1 MQIKCQLSQPERI
14 DRFLSNQQIPGL
26 HSRSRIEKLFEEKK
40 ILVNGEAV
48 RKSFKLQNNDLI
60 EFDLPEAKEPSTV
73 EGEDIPLD
81 IIYEDEYL
89 AVLNKPAGLVVHPGA
104 GIHNGTLAN
113 ALVYKYGKKLS
124 SAGEQQRPGIV
135 HRLDKDTSG
144 LLLIARDD
152 KTHYLLSQQFQNREV
167 SKKYLAITTG
177 YPAEP
182 EGEIKTFVNRNPQNR
197 KKMAV
202 TAEGRMAH
210 SVYKILEYFEYF
222 ALMEIDLRTGR
233 THQIRVH
240 LEHINCP
247 VLGDSL
253 YNNQK
258 RTMNSVPIE
267 FRKRIRFLLTRHLQ
281 RQALHAWKLGFVH
294 PVSGERLDFMVEMP
308 ADMQKAVEYVKQ
320 LFAVQEI

>member
-1 MQIKCQLSQPERI
+1 MQIKCQLSVPERI
-14 DRFLSNQQIPGL
+14 DIFLSNQQIPGL
-26 HSRSRIEKLFEEKK
+26 HSRSRIGKLFEEKK

-48 RKSFKLQNNDLI
+48 RKSFQVQDNDLI
-60 EFDLPEAKEPSTV
+60 EFDLPEDKALSAI

-104 GIHNGTLAN
+104 GVHNGTLAN
-113 ALVYKYGKKLS
+113 ALVYKYGDKLS
-124 SAGEQQRPGIV
+124 SAGEKQRPGIV
-135 HRLDKDTSG
+135 HRLDKNTSG

-152 KTHYLLSQQFQNREV
+152 KTHYLLSQQFQKRVVN
-167 SKKYLAITTG
+167 KKYLAITTG
-177 YPAEP
+177 FPDEP

-202 TAEGRMAH
+202 TKDGRMAH
-210 SVYKILEYFEYF
+210 SAYKILEYLEYF

-247 VLGDSL
+247 VLGDNL

-267 FRKRIRFLLTRHLQ
+267 FRKRIKFLLTTHLQ

-294 PVSGERLDFMVEMP
+294 PISGEQLDFQVEMP
-308 ADMQKAVEYVKQ
+308 ADMQKAIDYVKQ
-320 LFAVQEI
+320 IFTFHEI